1 MAEKGERKEREKK
14 NENENEKSR
23 GEKLRLRVCTRGWAS
38 FLVTRGRARVCK
50 NETLMGKTFGL
61 AENRDYFSLLP
72 TLAESKVS
80 PFLHY

>member
-1 MAEKGERKEREKK
+1 MAEEGEREERKK
-14 NENENEKSR
+14 KNEKSR

-38 FLVTRGRARVCK
+38 FLVARGRARVCK

-61 AENRDYFSLLP
+61 PENRDYFSLLP